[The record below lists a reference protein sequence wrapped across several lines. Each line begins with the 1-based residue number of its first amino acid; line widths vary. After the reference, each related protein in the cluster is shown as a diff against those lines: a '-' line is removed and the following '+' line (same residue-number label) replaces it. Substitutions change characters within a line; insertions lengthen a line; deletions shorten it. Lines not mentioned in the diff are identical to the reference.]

1 MANGAVVTTTEIV
14 YESVKLLQFTWQSGD
29 AGDDDAGAAA
39 ATSTAVF
46 TGDIIG
52 LATVPDAVAA
62 PTDDYDV
69 AITDSRGLD
78 VLLGAGANRDTADT
92 EYVAGTSLGAVVAS
106 KLSLAVT
113 NAGNVKKGNVYL
125 WIR

>member
-1 MANGAVVTTTEIV
+1 MANGAVVTTTEIT

-29 AGDDDAGAAA
+29 AADDDAGAAA
-39 ATSTAVF
+39 ATSTAAF
-46 TGDIIG
+46 TGKIIG

-62 PTDDYDV
+62 PTDNYDV
-69 AITDSRGLD
+69 AIIDSRGLD

-92 EYVAGTSLGAVVAS
+92 EYVAETSLGAAVATQ
-106 KLSLAVT
+106 LSLAVT

>member
-14 YESVKLLQFTWQSGD
+14 HTTVKLMHFDWQSGD
-29 AGDDDAGAAA
+29 AADDDAGAAA

-46 TGDIIG
+46 NGDIIG

-78 VLLGAGANRDTADT
+78 VLMGAGADRDTANT
-92 EYVAGTSLGAVVAS
+92 EYVVGSSLGAVVES
-106 KLSLAVT
+106 TLTLGVT
-113 NAGNVKKGNVYL
+113 NAGNVKKGNVYV